1 MPHVKH
7 GLGWPRIAQLAITQK
22 TINQYYRRTDS
33 SHRSQA
39 LFFMG
44 HFALQSLLNGYSPIG
59 CFYRCVVAYTTHSLD
74 GKE

>member
-22 TINQYYRRTDS
+22 TINQHYRRADS

-39 LFFMG
+39 PFFMG
-44 HFALQSLLNGYSPIG
+44 HFALQPLLNGSTPIG
-59 CFYRCVVAYTTHSLD
+59 FFYRCVVAYTTP
-74 GKE
+74 